1 MRIFNIAAIV
11 LALALAIGLYRA
23 KTEADAARARVAD
36 LERQVAAAR
45 DEVKALAA
53 EVAVLESPA
62 RIEELAKRKLGVAP
76 GAAGQPRAASEIG
89 STLPAPAAGK
99 AP

>member
-1 MRIFNIAAIV
+1 MRIFNIVAIV
-11 LALALAIGLYRA
+11 VALALAIGLYRA
-23 KTEADAARARVAD
+23 KTEADAARARVAE
-36 LERQVAAAR
+36 LERQVGAAR

-62 RIEELAKRKLGVAP
+62 RIEELARRKLGVAP
-76 GAAGQPRAASEIG
+76 GGAGQPRAASEAG
-89 STLPAPAAGK
+89 AVLPAPSAGK

>member
-23 KTEADAARARVAD
+23 KTEADAARARVAE
-36 LERQVAAAR
+36 LERQVSAAK

-62 RIEELAKRKLGVAP
+62 RIEELARRRLGVTP

-89 STLPAPAAGK
+89 STLPPPATGK
-99 AP
+99 SP

>member
-23 KTEADAARARVAD
+23 KTEADAARARVAE
-36 LERQVAAAR
+36 LERQVATAR

-62 RIEELAKRKLGVAP
+62 RIEELAKRKLGIAP
-76 GAAGQPRAASEIG
+76 GGAPRAASEAG

>member
-1 MRIFNIAAIV
+1 MMRIFNIVAIV
-11 LALALAIGLYRA
+11 VALALAIGLYRA
-23 KTEADAARARVAD
+23 KTEADSARARVAE
-36 LERQVAAAR
+36 LERQVDAAR

-62 RIEELAKRKLGVAP
+62 RIEELAKRRLNLAP
-76 GAAGQPRAASEIG
+76 GAAGQPRPASEIA
-89 STLPAPAAGK
+89 STLPAPEK